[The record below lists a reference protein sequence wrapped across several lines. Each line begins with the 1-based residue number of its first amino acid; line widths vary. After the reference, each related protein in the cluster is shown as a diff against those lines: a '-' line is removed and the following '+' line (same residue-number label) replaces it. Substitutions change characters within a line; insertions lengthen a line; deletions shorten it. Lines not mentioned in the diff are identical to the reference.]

1 MLQKQQAF
9 APGHISGFFEPVI
22 DKENINRT
30 GSRGS
35 GLSISSGATSTVK
48 IKPSTS
54 QKIITRINQTP
65 TRMPVTI
72 LAVKK
77 LVANQRASPLSPLSL
92 PYLDIGELLLEK
104 GRCSLCPYLFVKNGG
119 KRGGW

>member
-1 MLQKQQAF
+1 MIQKQQAF

-22 DKENINRT
+22 DRENINRT

-35 GLSISSGATSTVK
+35 GLSISFGATSTVK
-48 IKPSTS
+48 ITPSTT
-54 QKIITRINQTP
+54 QNIITKINQTP

-77 LVANQRASPLSPLSL
+77 LVENEEPRNP
-92 PYLDIGELLLEK
+92 D
-104 GRCSLCPYLFVKNGG
+104 
-119 KRGGW
+119 